1 MKIYC
6 FEQLKPETA
15 REIAE
20 IDETKFSSVANWINS
35 MNDEEY
41 DEFTDKYGSESL
53 FYGEIRVFYGFYK
66 KMLNGHYTKPD
77 SYDPETKTIVV
88 YINKWGDDLDVKRKL
103 YDTLYAKKR
112 S

>member
-6 FEQLKPETA
+6 FEQFKPETA
-15 REIAE
+15 REIAD
-20 IDETKFSSVANWINS
+20 IDETKYGSVMNWINS
-35 MNDEEY
+35 MSDEEY
-41 DEFTDKYGSESL
+41 DEFIEKNDPKLLYYGA
-53 FYGEIRVFYGFYK
+53 IRVFYGFYK
-66 KMLNGHYTKPD
+66 KMLNDHYTKPD

-88 YINKWGDDLDVKRKL
+88 YIKKWNDDLDVKRRL